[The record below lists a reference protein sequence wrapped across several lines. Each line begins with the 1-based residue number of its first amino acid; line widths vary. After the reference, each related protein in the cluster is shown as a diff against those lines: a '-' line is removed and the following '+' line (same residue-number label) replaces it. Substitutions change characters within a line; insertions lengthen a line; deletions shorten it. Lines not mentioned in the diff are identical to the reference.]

1 MLVKITYIKVKTPSK
16 QLFLKKEQKI
26 LNVSIMSVPTLLKL
40 NIQNFITGF
49 IIYMYIICELMIV
62 FRLYSELVAIAP
74 SVMYLQVKCFSNGWD
89 WNVVTVCNVIDI

>member
-1 MLVKITYIKVKTPSK
+1 
-16 QLFLKKEQKI
+16 
-26 LNVSIMSVPTLLKL
+26 MSVPTLLKL

-74 SVMYLQVKCFSNGWD
+74 SVMYLQVKCFSNG
-89 WNVVTVCNVIDI
+89 